1 MGGLNSSDA
10 PGLEQVSR
18 IVAVSS
24 CKGGVGKS
32 TVAVNTAFA
41 MAASGLKVGLFDADI
56 YGPSLTTLVNV
67 EDTTLRVADDLV
79 IPLERDGVRMM
90 SFGWATQRKDE
101 AAIMRG
107 PMVSG
112 VIRQLLAT
120 TRWGELD
127 YLVLDLPPGTGDIQ
141 LTLTQIVPIRGAV
154 IVTTPQDLSFVD
166 VVKGIRMFQRLKVP
180 TLGVVENMSYFVCD
194 NCGARS
200 HPFGSGA
207 RKKLIEQFGIESA
220 FELPIDPMVSRMGD
234 RGTPVVVSE
243 PDSELSGSFRRI
255 AEAVA
260 AEVDR
265 LEKGAVAPPE
275 VEYDESENRI
285 AVSWE
290 EESFSIEP
298 RDLRRR
304 CPCALCQDEHSGKPK
319 MGIDDIP
326 EDLHPTSISPMGN
339 YAVAI
344 DWSDGHNSIYP
355 HEKLRD

>member
-10 PGLEQVSR
+10 PGLERVSR

-56 YGPSLTTLVNV
+56 YGPSLTTLVDV
-67 EDTTLRVADDLV
+67 EDTTLRVEDELV
-79 IPLERDGVRMM
+79 IPIERDGVRMM

-166 VVKGIRMFQRLKVP
+166 VVKGIRMFQKLKVP
-180 TLGVVENMSYFVCD
+180 TLGVVENMSYFVCES
-194 NCGARS
+194 CGARS

-207 RKKLIEQFGIESA
+207 RKKLTDQFGIESA
-220 FELPIDPMVSRMGD
+220 FELPIDSMVSRMGD
-234 RGTPVVVSE
+234 RGTPVVVGE
-243 PDSELSGSFRRI
+243 PDSELSGSFRQI
-255 AEAVA
+255 AEAVVE
-260 AEVDR
+260 EVDR
-265 LEKGAVAPPE
+265 LEKGAIAPPE
-275 VEYDESENRI
+275 VEYDDSESRI
-285 AVSWE
+285 VVSWKK
-290 EESFSIEP
+290 ESFSVEP

-304 CPCALCQDEHSGKPK
+304 CPCALCRDERTGKPK
-319 MGIDDIP
+319 IELDAIP

-355 HEKLRD
+355 HEKLRG